1 LASSQPASTPVQPTS
16 VVAPSP
22 SGLAHDARNLIGAV
36 SLYCDLLSSPGVL
49 KPEHIH
55 YARELRLLGAR
66 SGALMQRLM
75 LSCVG
80 PYSLESGPASAP
92 EPDSDLPPE
101 DPAFSVTGDP
111 NHASEPPQGGN
122 RPVSLRMIVERC
134 SGLLSRVAGGRT
146 IEVSYGAASSMPV
159 LVTEEA
165 VERILVNL
173 VRNAASALD
182 QAGENASEPPD
193 QAPDQA
199 PSPVPTG
206 SSATIPLD
214 SHACAAGIAAA
225 KRGLRGTVQER
236 IADGTADDTPG
247 AVRIGVGVLL
257 SGAPAG
263 PWPFQRV
270 RLTVED
276 SGCGMPPELVERV
289 LRGPRL
295 VARGGR
301 GIGLRVVQELVAE
314 SGGELRLMSA
324 PMLGTRVQIEWPVAA
339 MSITGAVRP
348 ESGILS
354 LRPENLP
361 RGGRPGLA
369 PRPAL
374 DAPALQPAQPE
385 KSANAANEREVGN
398 QGGTSC

>member
-1 LASSQPASTPVQPTS
+1 
-16 VVAPSP
+16 
-22 SGLAHDARNLIGAV
+22 
-36 SLYCDLLSSPGVL
+36 
-49 KPEHIH
+49 
-55 YARELRLLGAR
+55 
-66 SGALMQRLM
+66 
-75 LSCVG
+75 
-80 PYSLESGPASAP
+80 
-92 EPDSDLPPE
+92 
-101 DPAFSVTGDP
+101 
-111 NHASEPPQGGN
+111 
-122 RPVSLRMIVERC
+122 
-134 SGLLSRVAGGRT
+134 
-146 IEVSYGAASSMPV
+146 
-159 LVTEEA
+159 
-165 VERILVNL
+165 
-173 VRNAASALD
+173 
-182 QAGENASEPPD
+182 
-193 QAPDQA
+193 
-199 PSPVPTG
+199 
-206 SSATIPLD
+206 
-214 SHACAAGIAAA
+214 
-225 KRGLRGTVQER
+225 
-236 IADGTADDTPG
+236 
-247 AVRIGVGVLL
+247 
-257 SGAPAG
+257 
-263 PWPFQRV
+263 
-270 RLTVED
+270 
-276 SGCGMPPELVERV
+276 MPPELVERV